1 MQCVYRHFLSFKRSV
16 LPVLHRSSAGAE
28 HRRGIK
34 SGASSPPP
42 QPGPAAEQATWQP
55 SERCRYYSIIDTVI
69 NINIQRRSPLALA
82 HFKNLLRLRLKQP
95 FKYIVSNLQLKLEG
109 FSEKQRSSVPAFN
122 KRLPQNIAYMN
133 IAVSMQKL
141 KNPAGAW

>member
-1 MQCVYRHFLSFKRSV
+1 MMTLKKKLCVLCIYRHFFLFQRS
-16 LPVLHRSSAGAE
+16 VLHRSSAGAE

-34 SGASSPPP
+34 SGATARTS

-55 SERCRYYSIIDTVI
+55 SEWCRYSTVI
-69 NINIQRRSPLALA
+69 NINIHLALS

-122 KRLPQNIAYMN
+122 KRLLQNIAYMN